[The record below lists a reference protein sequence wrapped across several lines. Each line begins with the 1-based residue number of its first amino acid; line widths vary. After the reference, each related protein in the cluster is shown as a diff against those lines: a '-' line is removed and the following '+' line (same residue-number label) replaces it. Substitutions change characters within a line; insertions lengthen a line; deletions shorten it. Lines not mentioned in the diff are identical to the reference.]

1 MITLPMIPLRRL
13 YVTARAEGDNM
24 PAQDWQ
30 QSELT
35 APAAPPEDPAE
46 TEELAAKVLS
56 HLSDAGFFPAPAVW
70 APDSFEQLDA
80 IVRSFFHVP
89 HTTMTALARRVLFGI
104 ATAVQPATTMVLG
117 CFVGYGAVWLFG
129 PALLPEPLFRSR
141 RLIACDIFPPAIE
154 QAQGNFSAFE
164 TASLV
169 DWRVQD
175 AASLLDHYS
184 GTIDLLYID
193 VDSEH
198 NGKTAYADL
207 LERAVPYL
215 SPGALV
221 LAHDVTHPYYRED
234 VQPYLEA
241 VRDRRVFR
249 KTATLR
255 IDPCGLEVT
264 LV

>member
-1 MITLPMIPLRRL
+1 
-13 YVTARAEGDNM
+13 M
-24 PAQDWQ
+24 PAQYWQ

-46 TEELAAKVLS
+46 IKELAAKVLS
-56 HLSDAGFFPAPAVW
+56 HLSEAGFFPAPAVS
-70 APDSFEQLDA
+70 ALDSFEHLDA
-80 IVRSFFHVP
+80 IVRAGFQVP

-104 ATAVQPATTMVLG
+104 ATAVQPATAMVLG
-117 CFVGYGAVWLFG
+117 SFVGYATVWLFG
-129 PALLPEPLFRSR
+129 PALLPEPLFRPR

-154 QAQGNFSAFE
+154 QARENFSVFE
-164 TASLV
+164 TGSLV

-198 NGKTAYADL
+198 AGKTAYADL
-207 LERAVPYL
+207 LERGVPHL
-215 SPGALV
+215 APGALV

-234 VQPYLEA
+234 VQPYLDA
-241 VRDRRVFR
+241 VRDHRVFR
-249 KTATLR
+249 KTATLG